1 MAAHDAIP
9 NRYVQVVS
17 LTTSNHPIS
26 SSQISGGAMGD
37 RREFAGREERRRR
50 VADRRGSTRLDKV
63 FPVWLEGLR
72 GGCFGVAR
80 NISEGGMFIETRDPL
95 PLGSQVR
102 VSFPA
107 QWGEMTA
114 VSEVRYVCH
123 LLGRL
128 ADGAPARGP
137 EHAAVR
143 GMGVR
148 FLYFD
153 PDGDARGV
161 VH

>member
-1 MAAHDAIP
+1 MA
-9 NRYVQVVS
+9 
-17 LTTSNHPIS
+17 
-26 SSQISGGAMGD
+26 D
-37 RREFAGREERRRR
+37 RGESAGRVERQARRSS
-50 VADRRGSTRLDKV
+50 DRRGATRLDKV
-63 FPVWLEGLR
+63 FPVWLEGQR

-102 VSFPA
+102 VSFPS

-114 VSEVRYVCH
+114 VAEVRYVCH

-128 ADGAPARGP
+128 ADGAPAHGSP
-137 EHAAVR
+137 HAAVR

-148 FLYFD
+148 FLYFEAEGAI
-153 PDGDARGV
+153 PAV